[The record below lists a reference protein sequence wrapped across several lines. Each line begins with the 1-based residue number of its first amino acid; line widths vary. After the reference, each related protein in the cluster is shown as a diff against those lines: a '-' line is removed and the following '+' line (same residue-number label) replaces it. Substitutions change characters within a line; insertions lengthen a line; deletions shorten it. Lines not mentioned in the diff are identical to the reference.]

1 MRYLLACALGV
12 VIFAAASAEAAEVRD
27 LMKKLASKDV
37 EQRREAAKELGDMG
51 AEAKDAVPALKKA
64 VRDSDLFVRRFSIEA
79 LGKIGPDAK
88 SAIPEVALGMN
99 DEKKEVALAS
109 AEALGRMGPDAIKP
123 LTSAVK
129 DTNKDPQVRKKAA
142 LSLGNMGLQARG
154 AVQTLSDV
162 LTGKISNNK
171 TNNKKKGKDLTDNDI
186 RVEVA
191 TALGSIA
198 KAEDTAAI
206 EALKSVSEGKQN
218 KKNKMLKQAASEA
231 LRKIN
236 STK

>member
-1 MRYLLACALGV
+1 MRYLLACALGLG
-12 VIFAAASAEAAEVRD
+12 IFAIASAEAAELNE

-37 EQRREAAKELGDMG
+37 EQRREAAKELGDLG
-51 AEAKDAVPALKKA
+51 SEAKDAVPALKKA
-64 VRDSDLFVRRFSIEA
+64 LRDSDLFVRRFSIEA

-88 SAIPEVALGMN
+88 AAIPEVALAMN
-99 DEKKEVALAS
+99 DEKKEVALAA
-109 AEALGRMGPDAIKP
+109 AEGLGKMGPDAIKA

-129 DTNKDPQVRKKAA
+129 DVNKDPQVRKKAA

-154 AVQTLSDV
+154 AVPALADV
-162 LTGKISNNK
+162 LTGKVGNNK
-171 TNNKKKGKDLTDNDI
+171 TNPKKKGKDLTDNDI

-191 TALGSIA
+191 TALGAIA

-206 EALKSVSEGKQN
+206 DALKSVSEGKQ
-218 KKNKMLKQAASEA
+218 KNKALKKAAADS
-231 LRKIN
+231 LKKIN